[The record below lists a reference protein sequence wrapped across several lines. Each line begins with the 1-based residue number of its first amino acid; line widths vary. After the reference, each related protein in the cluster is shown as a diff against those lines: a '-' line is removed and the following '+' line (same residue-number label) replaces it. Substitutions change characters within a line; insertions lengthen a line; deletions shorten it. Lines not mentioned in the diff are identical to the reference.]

1 MTRIETQKF
10 YESQAWRN
18 TAKAAKRRDSWLCVR
33 CRREGFTVAAQVVHH
48 KKAITDGG
56 AKLSLENCESLC
68 RIHHEGHHH
77 RGPSEE
83 QREWGK
89 YIAESRRTI

>member
-1 MTRIETQKF
+1 MTRSETQRF

-18 TAKAAKRRDSWLCVR
+18 TARAAKARDGHLCVR
-33 CRREGFTVAAQVVHH
+33 CRAEGRTVGADVVHH
-48 KKAITDGG
+48 KKAITAGG

-68 RIHHEGHHH
+68 RFCHESLHH
-77 RGPSEE
+77 RGPSIE

-89 YIAESRRTI
+89 YIAESRLTI

>member
-18 TAKAAKRRDSWLCVR
+18 TAKAAKVRDSWLCGR
-33 CRREGFTVAAQVVHH
+33 CKAEGFTVAAEVVHH
-48 KKAITDGG
+48 KKAINDGG
-56 AKLSLENCESLC
+56 EKLSLENCESLC

-77 RGPSEE
+77 RGPSKE

-89 YIAESRRTI
+89 YVAGLRRTI